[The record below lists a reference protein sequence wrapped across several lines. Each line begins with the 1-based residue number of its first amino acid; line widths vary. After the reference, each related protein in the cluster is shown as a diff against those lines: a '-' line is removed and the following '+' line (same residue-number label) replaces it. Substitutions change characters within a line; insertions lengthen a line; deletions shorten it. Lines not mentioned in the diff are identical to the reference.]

1 VEVYRSLIPASC
13 MVLAMVKA
21 SSYGSG
27 AVKMAQ
33 YLQKIGINYFFVS
46 LCRHTQTMARS
57 CLDTKLNYF
66 FFLICCFQK
75 LLNGGIKV
83 KDYFQFKDV

>member
-1 VEVYRSLIPASC
+1 VSIKDKHTNKQIDTQANKQVVGPEQ
-13 MVLAMVKA
+13 KT
-21 SSYGSG
+21 
-27 AVKMAQ
+27 K
-33 YLQKIGINYFFVS
+33 KIGINYFFVS